1 MGVPEGATDAS
12 LTPYHVAR
20 SKLFVRERFS
30 DAIIDL
36 DIPLIERTSSIR
48 VFRCPKTRLINQQA
62 TFRDWCGPPI

>member
-36 DIPLIERTSSIR
+36 DIPLIEKEYPTSMTLFWMENNSR
-48 VFRCPKTRLINQQA
+48 A
-62 TFRDWCGPPI
+62 